1 METLEFVNASVKV
14 LTANTQTY
22 VIACCTSYIYNY
34 YVIIIIFNLIQIES
48 SMKSRKRVPQ
58 IKNKT
63 SPSDWSVR
71 KYVEND

>member
-1 METLEFVNASVKV
+1 MFVHASVKV

-22 VIACCTSYIYNY
+22 VTACCISYIYYY

-48 SMKSRKRVPQ
+48 SVKSRKRVPQ
-58 IKNKT
+58 MKNKM

-71 KYVEND
+71 KYVENG